1 MNVGGFV
8 SGLKQKARDRAEK
21 REKNLELEYGRLE
34 KESKLLKKK
43 AEVYSS
49 RVQMRKNVSDL
60 KREVRVAKI
69 QNNPLGLVA
78 LNVASRIKENQKK
91 SDKKDKM
98 NFLPS
103 GKDHPMFRK

>member
-1 MNVGGFV
+1 MNVSGFI

-21 REKNLELEYGRLE
+21 REKNLELEYERLD

-49 RVQMRKNVSDL
+49 RVALRKNVSEL

-69 QNNPLGLVA
+69 QSNPLGRVA
-78 LNVASRIKENQKK
+78 LGVAKTIKENQSK

-103 GKDHPMFRK
+103 GKDHLMFKK

>member
-1 MNVGGFV
+1 MNVSGFI

-21 REKNLELEYGRLE
+21 REKNLELEYERLD

-49 RVQMRKNVSDL
+49 RVALRKNVSEL

-69 QNNPLGLVA
+69 QNNPLGRVA
-78 LNVASRIKENQKK
+78 LGVAKTIKENQKK

-103 GKDHPMFRK
+103 GKDHPMFKK